1 MIDLH
6 YTVAILRPLDITLD
20 DVRLD
25 ITLDEGWSP
34 YCQVTL
40 VAAMPAP
47 EDREAIDLRETP
59 LRLDLRVQRHFG
71 IPWSLADLTVL
82 VGGAVADMT
91 TLLDGGALST
101 ITNRLYRPLNGS
113 LVLPSR
119 SRTFDLTVR
128 SREFD
133 DVEDTLTIV
142 ASTDEALLQDDVLLA
157 SSPLDPGST
166 SLAAIVG
173 SVLDRYGATLA
184 ADSEDATVAEADAT
198 LWQPGVAAWAYLD
211 AMLEAASLRLWCD
224 EHGVF
229 RISERQATVA
239 GTVVLS
245 PSTMTRHRDT
255 MTYDAEVWAGS
266 VMIIYRWVDDL
277 DLNRV
282 EYDYAGTTA
291 PTWVIER
298 AGTIYPGPGAAA
310 GALSRVEGRGRVL
323 EVEADSNYSATP
335 GMAATI
341 TPPDTIALTGYVSQV
356 TWRLPDGEMSVRTRG
371 LVDTPDTAYLFGP
384 AGYAYLDVD
393 AGVDY
398 TEFDWSMA

>member
-1 MIDLH
+1 VRDMH
-6 YTVAILRPLDITLD
+6 STVAILRPLDIALD
-20 DVRLD
+20 DVRGD

-34 YCQVTL
+34 YGQVTI
-40 VAAMPAP
+40 VAEMPAP

-71 IPWSLADLTVL
+71 IPWSVADLTAL
-82 VGGAVADMT
+82 GGGSTAGMT
-91 TLLDGGALST
+91 TLLDGGPAST

-113 LVLPSR
+113 LVLPSQ

-128 SREFD
+128 SRTFD
-133 DVEDTLTIV
+133 DVEGTLTIT

-157 SSPLDPGST
+157 SAPLDPAST
-166 SLAAIVG
+166 SLAVIVG
-173 SVLDRYGATLA
+173 SVLDRYDATLA
-184 ADSEDATVAEADAT
+184 ADSEDATVAEVDAT
-198 LWQPGVAAWAYLD
+198 LWQPGVSAWAYLD
-211 AMLEAASLRLWCD
+211 ALLEAASLRLWCD

-229 RISERQATVA
+229 RISARQATVE
-239 GTVVLS
+239 GSVVLS

-277 DLNRV
+277 DLNRI
-282 EYDYAGTTA
+282 EYDYAGTAA

-298 AGTIYPGPGAAA
+298 NDTIYPGPGAAA

-323 EVEADSNYSATP
+323 DVEADTNYNASP

-356 TWRLPDGEMSVRTRG
+356 TWRLPDGEMSVQTRG

-384 AGYAYLDVD
+384 PGYSYLDVD
-393 AGVDY
+393 PGVSY